1 MDRLFSKYACPFPFI
16 DGMIRTGRFESF
28 VDDFMRQRA
37 EEENEQRTWEFFLHR
52 VFEGSFEDFKQ
63 QIADDEANRNMTAN
77 EIETAIKHSENIL
90 NNFIPERGE

>member
-28 VDDFMRQRA
+28 VDDFMRQQF
-37 EEENEQRTWEFFLHR
+37 EDENEQKTWEFFLHR

-63 QIADDEANRNMTAN
+63 QLAENKANQTMTAS
-77 EIETAIKHSENIL
+77 EIETAINHTNSIL
-90 NNFIPERGE
+90 KTFNPERGE